1 MATKHHHFDSHFQE
15 ILDNIDVKL
24 ITPLLTSSEVI
35 SFEDEVEL
43 EKKSKKQ
50 AVKFILRKLRNHGN
64 GDSVFRNCLKTSQS
78 EGHQKIL
85 LLVYK
90 MNNSDS
96 QEKGMLTFSS

>member
-1 MATKHHHFDSHFQE
+1 M
-15 ILDNIDVKL
+15 
-24 ITPLLTSSEVI
+24 I
-35 SFEDEVEL
+35 SVEDQVEL

-50 AVKFILRKLRNHGN
+50 VVKFILRKLRHHVN
-64 GDSVFRNCLKTSQS
+64 GDNVFRNCLKTIQS

-96 QEKGMLTFSS
+96 QEKGMLPLSL